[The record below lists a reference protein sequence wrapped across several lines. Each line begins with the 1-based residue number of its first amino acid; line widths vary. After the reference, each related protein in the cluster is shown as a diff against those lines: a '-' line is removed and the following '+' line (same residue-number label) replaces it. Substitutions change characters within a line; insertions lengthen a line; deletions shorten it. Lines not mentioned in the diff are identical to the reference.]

1 MGTDMGIQSEKE
13 RQRLCCTA
21 LKCHKTPRT
30 QCTPG
35 PGVTPDCTLAFNAL
49 QHSDLY
55 KNTGADEPGLEV
67 PYIPPYP
74 LTFFSFPLARDFN
87 IRLVKGDV
95 GIYWA
100 PISGAKSA

>member
-1 MGTDMGIQSEKE
+1 VLFNTPISTRTWNTGTDG
-13 RQRLCCTA
+13 
-21 LKCHKTPRT
+21 
-30 QCTPG
+30 
-35 PGVTPDCTLAFNAL
+35 
-49 QHSDLY
+49 
-55 KNTGADEPGLEV
+55 PGLEV

-74 LTFFSFPLARDFN
+74 LRFFSFLLGRDFN